1 VVQASLKS
9 EEIRPREKILQFG
22 VGSLSNSELLA
33 IILGRGVKNKNVF
46 RLSEEIADYL
56 QKRVRMPE
64 ISDLTRFQGIGE
76 SRAMQVLACLELSA
90 RFLLPGQETD
100 PVTAPAILASR
111 LAFLKREQK
120 ENFVCATL
128 SSSHQIINIHTIS
141 IGLLNRSLVHPREAF
156 CPAMDDRAAAVIFA
170 HNHPSGSLKVSRE
183 DVTTTRRLMDSG
195 ILLGIPVLDHLVISH
210 AGWISLKAEG
220 YMDESGDS

>member
-1 VVQASLKS
+1 MIQVDVKGDK
-9 EEIRPREKILQFG
+9 IKPREKVLRFG

-46 RLSEEIADYL
+46 SMSEEIAEYL
-56 QKRVRMPE
+56 QKRVKMPE
-64 ISDLTRFQGIGE
+64 ISDLTRFEGVGQ

-111 LAFLKREQK
+111 LAFLKKEQK

-128 SSSHQIINIHTIS
+128 SSSHQVINIHTIS
-141 IGLLNRSLVHPREAF
+141 VGLLNRSLVHPREAF
-156 CPAMDDRAAAVIFA
+156 CPAMEDRAAAVIFA
-170 HNHPSGSLKVSRE
+170 HNHPSGSLRVSRE
-183 DVTTTRRLMDSG
+183 DITTTRRLMDSG
-195 ILLGIPVLDHLVISH
+195 TLLGIPVLDHLIISH
-210 AGWISLKAEG
+210 SGWISLKAEG
-220 YMDESGDS
+220 YMDESGNN